1 MKMHRL
7 QHDFSQTAPHSAGI
21 PDPEEIDG
29 RTGTA
34 MMIEMR
40 TKRRWIVSVLDAIA
54 ESQDGRAPVRTT
66 IKHGSGR
73 SLPAGQKGFAMR
85 LKAAT
90 RPMAD
95 AAR

>member
-1 MKMHRL
+1 MTFPNPRRIRQASLMLTKVL
-7 QHDFSQTAPHSAGI
+7 
-21 PDPEEIDG
+21 

-40 TKRRWIVSVLDAIA
+40 TKRRWIVSVLDAVA
-54 ESQDGRAPVRTT
+54 EQQAGRTHERVFAKRST
-66 IKHGSGR
+66 GR
-73 SLPAGQKGFAMR
+73 GFPEGQKGFAMR

-90 RPMAD
+90 RPLSD

>member
-1 MKMHRL
+1 
-7 QHDFSQTAPHSAGI
+7 
-21 PDPEEIDG
+21 
-29 RTGTA
+29 

-40 TKRRWIVSVLDAIA
+40 TKRRWIVSVLEAVA
-54 ESQDGRAPVRTT
+54 EGPDGRIGAR
-66 IKHGSGR
+66 I
-73 SLPAGQKGFAMR
+73 PARQNGARKLNPGQKGFAMR